1 MTEDLLRNDPRC
13 RKAFKAGERWAMA
26 AVYRSYLPLIRT
38 VTTHGF
44 GNFKGFFD
52 PVDRDDAVQ
61 NIFAVAFEERS
72 RLRYNGIDPYG
83 SFLRGIAHNVVRKML
98 DKKTRFDRRPDSLHE
113 ESTNAETEYI
123 KHETANL
130 LRGFRE
136 QVTDEPDKTVLQR
149 YFCDGTAEETLA
161 KDLGITRHKV
171 RKSIAR
177 LHSRMIKLLKSHG
190 ITHA

>member
-1 MTEDLLRNDPRC
+1 
-13 RKAFKAGERWAMA
+13 MA